1 MSADTSCSFLEICI
15 FGIALFILSGAEMQT
30 VPPGDTSGGSGDV
43 ALADALHPT
52 EESTSH
58 RTPLCTSAASG
69 DVAASD
75 SVACSDVSPPTA
87 PLLALPAP
95 SDHQAEGDSAMQLT
109 LGQRV
114 SLEEE
119 LGPLVVNTD
128 GTVGRISNW
137 KQMTEGERASVLRV
151 LGKRNKERLETL
163 KEQSLKPNE

>member
-1 MSADTSCSFLEICI
+1 
-15 FGIALFILSGAEMQT
+15 
-30 VPPGDTSGGSGDV
+30 
-43 ALADALHPT
+43 
-52 EESTSH
+52 
-58 RTPLCTSAASG
+58 
-69 DVAASD
+69 
-75 SVACSDVSPPTA
+75 
-87 PLLALPAP
+87 
-95 SDHQAEGDSAMQLT
+95 MQLT

>member
-15 FGIALFILSGAEMQT
+15 CIALFVLSGAEMQT
-30 VPPGDTSGGSGDV
+30 VPPDYTSGGSGDV
-43 ALADALHPT
+43 ESADALHPT
-52 EESTSH
+52 EEFTSH
-58 RTPLCTSAASG
+58 SSPECTFVASL
-69 DVAASD
+69 DVAAAA
-75 SVACSDVSPPTA
+75 SVARSDANP

-95 SDHQAEGDSAMQLT
+95 SDLQAERDSATQLT
-109 LGQRV
+109 LGHRV

-137 KQMTEGERASVLRV
+137 KQMTEGERANVLRV